1 LAEEGA
7 TNDPVARA
15 VARADVE
22 IEPFLR
28 AYRTSPSG
36 VRLVPAPSGRAWMDA
51 TTNRFA
57 NRCLP
62 LKMPNQAGWFVLND
76 RPVRVVWDGG
86 KEISSTKVEPLR
98 EVGEGE
104 HLLCASHFGFG
115 ILTFF
120 IPYLFRTPPG
130 YNLLARGPANMPKDG
145 IAPLEGLVETNWSV
159 ASFTMNWKLTRPGQE
174 VVFEEG
180 EPVCMIV
187 SQRRGELE
195 SFRPEVCELNDD
207 LELAY
212 DYWKWTE
219 SRWRTLAENKRRDTS
234 GEAERSRRGYYE
246 QHYTRGTS
254 PTGTSADAEHH
265 QTRLRLRPFEGTR
278 GRQEEGSNTKASEE
292 RRES

>member
-1 LAEEGA
+1 MAEEGA

-98 EVGEGE
+98 EVGDGE
-104 HLLCASHFGFG
+104 HRLCEPLRVRHSHLLHSLPLQDAPRLQPAS
-115 ILTFF
+115 
-120 IPYLFRTPPG
+120 
-130 YNLLARGPANMPKDG
+130 ARA
-145 IAPLEGLVETNWSV
+145 
-159 ASFTMNWKLTRPGQE
+159 R
-174 VVFEEG
+174 
-180 EPVCMIV
+180 
-187 SQRRGELE
+187 
-195 SFRPEVCELNDD
+195 
-207 LELAY
+207 
-212 DYWKWTE
+212 
-219 SRWRTLAENKRRDTS
+219 
-234 GEAERSRRGYYE
+234 
-246 QHYTRGTS
+246 QH
-254 PTGTSADAEHH
+254 A
-265 QTRLRLRPFEGTR
+265 Q
-278 GRQEEGSNTKASEE
+278 GRHSS
-292 RRES
+292 S